1 MALLFSPECAPFA
14 IAAAMLAGLTAI
26 EMLAMVMGFS
36 ITEFLGK
43 PEVHGHDGVLAYLTW
58 LNLGGVPLL
67 ILLMLTLGFFAM
79 TGFAIQAVA
88 HAFWAPLPAIVAA
101 IPAALAT
108 IPMVR
113 ASSRTVARIVPHD
126 ETYAVDLDAF
136 LGRTAEVSIGPLDQG
151 LPGRVRVKDQH
162 GNWHVLRARAAKDQ
176 GPFGIGASVLLAD
189 HKANVFI
196 AIPAPVDPTG
206 ADNQSFRQS
215 FREQP

>member
-1 MALLFSPECAPFA
+1 MELLFSPECAPFA
-14 IAAAMLAGLTAI
+14 IAATILVGLTAI

-36 ITEFLGK
+36 MTEFLGK
-43 PEVHGHDGVLAYLTW
+43 PEVHGHDGILAYLSW

-67 ILLMLTLGFFAM
+67 ILMMLTLGLFAM
-79 TGFAIQAVA
+79 TGFALQAVA
-88 HAFWAPLPAIVAA
+88 NAFWAPLPSLIAV

-113 ASSRTVARIVPHD
+113 ASSRTVARVVPHD
-126 ETYAVDLDAF
+126 ETYAVDLDAL

-162 GNWHVLRARAAKDQ
+162 GNWHVLRARAAKGE
-176 GPFGIGASVLLAD
+176 GPLAIGASVLLVD

-196 AIPAPVDPTG
+196 AIPAPVDPAD
-206 ADNQSFRQS
+206 ADNQSFR
-215 FREQP
+215 EQQ

>member
-1 MALLFSPECAPFA
+1 MELLFSPECAPFA
-14 IAAAMLAGLTAI
+14 IAAAILVGLTAI

-36 ITEFLGK
+36 MTEFLGK
-43 PEVHGHDGVLAYLTW
+43 PEVHGHDGILAYLSW

-67 ILLMLTLGFFAM
+67 ILMMLTLGLFAM
-79 TGFAIQAVA
+79 TGFALQAVA
-88 HAFWAPLPAIVAA
+88 NAFWAPLPSLIAV
-101 IPAALAT
+101 IPSALAT

-126 ETYAVDLDAF
+126 ETYAVDLDAL

-162 GNWHVLRARAAKDQ
+162 GNWHVLRARAAKGE
-176 GPFGIGASVLLAD
+176 GPLAIGASVLLVD

-196 AIPAPVDPTG
+196 AIPPPVDPAD
-206 ADNQSFRQS
+206 ADNQSFR
-215 FREQP
+215 EQQ

>member
-1 MALLFSPECAPFA
+1 MELLFSPECAPFA
-14 IAAAMLAGLTAI
+14 IAAAILVGLTAI

-36 ITEFLGK
+36 MTEFLGK
-43 PEVHGHDGVLAYLTW
+43 PEVHGHDGILAYLSW

-67 ILLMLTLGFFAM
+67 ILMMLTLGLFAM
-79 TGFAIQAVA
+79 TGFALQAVA
-88 HAFWAPLPAIVAA
+88 NAFWAPLPSLIAV

-126 ETYAVDLDAF
+126 ETYAVDLDAL

-162 GNWHVLRARAAKDQ
+162 GNWHVLRARAAKGE
-176 GPFGIGASVLLAD
+176 GPLAIGASVLLVD

-196 AIPAPVDPTG
+196 AIPAPVDPAD
-206 ADNQSFRQS
+206 ADNQSFR
-215 FREQP
+215 EQQ

>member
-1 MALLFSPECAPFA
+1 MELLFSPECAPFA
-14 IAAAMLAGLTAI
+14 IAAAILVGLTAI

-36 ITEFLGK
+36 MTEFLGK
-43 PEVHGHDGVLAYLTW
+43 PEVHGHDGILAYLSW

-67 ILLMLTLGFFAM
+67 ILMMLTLGLFAM
-79 TGFAIQAVA
+79 TGFALQAVA
-88 HAFWAPLPAIVAA
+88 NAFWAPLPSLIAV

-126 ETYAVDLDAF
+126 ETYAVDLDAL

-151 LPGRVRVKDQH
+151 LPGRARVKDQH
-162 GNWHVLRARAAKDQ
+162 GNWHVLRARAAKGE
-176 GPFGIGASVLLAD
+176 GPLAIGASILLVD

-196 AIPAPVDPTG
+196 AIPAPVDPAD
-206 ADNQSFRQS
+206 ADNHSL
-215 FREQP
+215 REQQ